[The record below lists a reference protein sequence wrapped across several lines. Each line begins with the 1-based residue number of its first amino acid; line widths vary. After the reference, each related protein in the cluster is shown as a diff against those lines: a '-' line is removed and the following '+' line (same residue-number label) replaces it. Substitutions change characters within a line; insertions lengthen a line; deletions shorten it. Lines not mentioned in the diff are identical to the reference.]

1 MAEKDK
7 RNAQEQQGTTP
18 APAENGTT
26 EVTVVK
32 KEFIIVRGAKKLGG
46 MVVGGAKKLAGAAK
60 EHPLV
65 ASGLAFGLGVGG
77 TMLVNHFFGGDT
89 DVEDVIDVE
98 AVEVETPEIPEVEV
112 PEIPELPVE
121 EVLED
126 LPEIPEVPSVE
137 GIFDEI

>member
-1 MAEKDK
+1 MADK
-7 RNAQEQQGTTP
+7 EMRNGTQEQGTM
-18 APAENGTT
+18 APAENGAA
-26 EVTVVK
+26 VVAPVK
-32 KEFIIVRGAKKLGG
+32 KEFIIVRGAKKFGG
-46 MVVGGAKKLAGAAK
+46 MVVGGAKKLVGAAK

-77 TMLVNHFFGGDT
+77 TMLVNHFFGGDSEI
-89 DVEDVIDVE
+89 EDVIDVD

>member
-1 MAEKDK
+1 MAEKEM
-7 RNAQEQQGTTP
+7 RNGTQDQGATP
-18 APAENGTT
+18 APAGNGTT

-60 EHPLV
+60 EHPIV

-77 TMLVNHFFGGDT
+77 TMLVNHFFGGD
-89 DVEDVIDVE
+89 VEVDDIIDVE
-98 AVEVETPEIPEVEV
+98 ATEVEVPELPAVEV
-112 PEIPELPVE
+112 PEIPEIPVE
-121 EVLED
+121 DVLED

>member
-1 MAEKDK
+1 MAEENKNK
-7 RNAQEQQGTTP
+7 QEQGTM

-26 EVTVVK
+26 TVAPVK
-32 KEFIIVRGAKKLGG
+32 KDFIVVRGAKWLGG
-46 MVVGGAKKLAGAAK
+46 KVVGGAKKLAGAAK

-77 TMLVNHFFGGDT
+77 TMLVNHFFGGDAEV
-89 DVEDVIDVE
+89 DDIIDVE
-98 AVEVETPEIPEVEV
+98 ATEVEVPEV
-112 PEIPELPVE
+112 PEIPEIPEVE

-137 GIFDEI
+137 GIFED

>member
-1 MAEKDK
+1 MAEENKNK
-7 RNAQEQQGTTP
+7 QEQGTM

-26 EVTVVK
+26 TVVK

-77 TMLVNHFFGGDT
+77 TMLVNHFFGGDA
-89 DVEDVIDVE
+89 DVDDIIDGE
-98 AVEVETPEIPEVEV
+98 AIEVETPEIPEVEV
-112 PEIPELPVE
+112 PELPELPVE

-126 LPEIPEVPSVE
+126 MPEIPEVPSVE

>member
-7 RNAQEQQGTTP
+7 RNTQEQQGTTP
-18 APAENGTT
+18 APAENGAA
-26 EVTVVK
+26 VVAPVK
-32 KEFIIVRGAKKLGG
+32 KELGIVRGVKWLGGKVVSGAKKLGN
-46 MVVGGAKKLAGAAK
+46 AAK
-60 EHPLV
+60 EHPIV
-65 ASGLAFGLGVGG
+65 STGLAFGVGVG
-77 TMLVNHFFGGDT
+77 TTLLVNHFFGET
-89 DVEDVIDVE
+89 DMEDVIDVD

-112 PEIPELPVE
+112 PELPELPVE